1 MACDII
7 DERLLGALHLR
18 ALRRSGLDHDPRAE
32 HVAFQTGTLDA
43 LMAGRYDG
51 DTTVAALLE
60 HGDLGIGTVQHL
72 GGELVVLDGAA
83 WVAHADRSVE
93 CVNPATATPFAV
105 VCRFEPQVVEEL
117 VGPLGL
123 DQLRSRI
130 DELSDAGTAGRPSV
144 LAVRLEGRFARV
156 RLRSVDAQTPPYP
169 PLVEVTERQ
178 QEWTVRDLDATI
190 VGFRFPDAS
199 AGVEVPGYHLHLL
212 SSDRCHGG
220 HVLDL
225 ELDAGVV
232 ALDGGDELH
241 VVVPEGTAL
250 GPSGFVDRDAIRRV
264 EGG

>member
-1 MACDII
+1 MASDII
-7 DERLLGALHLR
+7 DDRLLGALHLR
-18 ALRRSGLDHDPRAE
+18 ALTRSGLDHDAAAE

-51 DTTVAALLE
+51 DTTLGALLE
-60 HGDLGIGTVQHL
+60 HGELGIGTVQHL
-72 GGELVVLDGAA
+72 GGELIVLDGVA

-93 CVNPATATPFAV
+93 EVGPATATPFAV
-105 VCRFEPQVVEEL
+105 VCRFAPQVVEDL
-117 VGPLGL
+117 AGPLGL

-130 DELSDAGTAGRPSV
+130 DELADAGTAGRASV
-144 LAVRLEGRFARV
+144 LAVRLDGRFARV
-156 RLRSVDAQTPPYP
+156 RLRSVHAQTPPYQ
-169 PLVEVTERQ
+169 PLAEVTEHQ
-178 QEWTVRDLDATI
+178 QEWTVRELDATV

-212 SSDRCHGG
+212 SSDRRHGG

-225 ELDAGVV
+225 ELAAGVV

-241 VVVPEGTAL
+241 VAAPEGTAL
-250 GPSGFVDRDAIRRV
+250 GASGGAGRAAIRRV